1 MTHSS
6 FWIWYIIALIIVIT
20 ILLIWLQNKN
30 TKKTCV
36 SCIVSNLDAQIPTQL
51 SVPEC
56 NLSGIEFFSLY
67 LTGSADD
74 SVNVDS
80 RYLAVIDTNDGTLQ
94 DPRYQ
99 PAFLSNTVN
108 SVDIATTGQII
119 VGISGP
125 YNPNA
130 AVANPLN
137 LVVGSTYS
145 TIYKISNNLEIDS
158 TFGSP
163 NNVIPPLEELPTI
176 GYIFIQEQNWNIVQV
191 ISLSDGTIL
200 AAFDDGS
207 NTQLIGR
214 FLSTG
219 YDPTNLPSGFDPTF
233 GTAGIVNSQTGTIRS
248 MLVTNSGQIIVG
260 GEDTAGNTYILSSY
274 DSDGT
279 FVDTEATQFT
289 YPGETMTFSNITS
302 LSVWGD
308 VIYASGLVIISSL
321 FPGIRQLATTSRVLN
336 SSGVF
341 QTNVDYTTT
350 EVFVFNGSTNYNT
363 PQLIRQTT
371 GNLVVNSFLDS
382 DTRVFFYGLLNNG
395 TVNSDFGTV
404 GAIQTTIDA
413 SFDILS
419 TTLSLSQSN
428 GMIASG
434 KMTSVSPAT
443 EYWIL
448 GYNSTGKTLLNQQR
462 GTNAQNIPV
471 DDPTETQEIA
481 EIASAVYNN
490 GRYVIGGAS
499 TMPNRTYSDTG
510 EADLATTRGLAMTFS
525 CR

>member
-36 SCIVSNLDAQIPTQL
+36 SCIVSNLDAQIPTQI
-51 SVPEC
+51 SDPEC
-56 NLSGIEFFSLY
+56 NLTGVEFFSLY

-74 SVNVDS
+74 SAGVDN

-99 PAFLSNTVN
+99 PAFLSNTVY
-108 SVDIATTGQII
+108 SLDIATTGQII
-119 VGISGP
+119 VGVSGP

-137 LVVGSTYS
+137 LVQGSTYS
-145 TIYKISNNLEIDS
+145 TIYKMNSNLEIDL

-163 NNVIPPLEELPTI
+163 SNMIPPLQELPTI
-176 GYIFIQEQNWNIVQV
+176 GYIFIEQQNWQIVQV
-191 ISLSDGTIL
+191 VSLGDGTIL
-200 AAFDDGS
+200 AAFDDGT
-207 NTQLIGR
+207 NTQLLGK
-214 FLSTG
+214 FLSDG
-219 YDPTNLPSGFDPTF
+219 YDPANLPSGFDSTF
-233 GTAGIVNSQTGTIRS
+233 GTAGIVNSETGTIRS
-248 MLVTNSGQIIVG
+248 MLVTDNGQIIVG
-260 GEDTAGNTYILSSY
+260 GEDTSGNTYILSSY
-274 DSDGT
+274 NSDGT

-289 YPGETMTFSNITS
+289 YTSGVNTVSNITS
-302 LSVWGD
+302 LAAWGD
-308 VIYASGLVIISSL
+308 VIYASGLVVSSTV
-321 FPGIRQLATTSRVLN
+321 PGILQPATTSRVLN

-341 QTNVDYTTT
+341 QANADYTTA
-350 EVFVFNGSTNYNT
+350 EIFIFNGATNYNT
-363 PQLIRQTT
+363 PQIIRQTT
-371 GNLVVNSFLDS
+371 GNLVVNTFLDT

-395 TVNSDFGTV
+395 TVNSDFGTAGV
-404 GAIQTTIDA
+404 VQNTIDA

-428 GMIASG
+428 GVIASG

-462 GTNAQNIPV
+462 GTNQQNVPV
-471 DDPTETQEIA
+471 DPSVTQEIA
-481 EIASAVYNN
+481 EISSAVYNN
-490 GRYVIGGAS
+490 GKYVVGGAS
-499 TMPNRTYSDTG
+499 TMPDRTYSDTG
-510 EADLATTRGLAMTFS
+510 EADLATTQGLAMTFS